1 MVFLPTLRFAKIRIE
16 GDDSLNVPVLPDSKK
31 RKYYI
36 LVRLLNGEHLSYQ
49 HLADNYFVSRSSI
62 ANDIVFIKQ
71 LLAKDN
77 VALVFDNSG
86 TYIGGGEIDKQ
97 KVLKRLVMGLVR
109 QDKTNPELLQLF
121 ISQTLL
127 STVKETFDQKIQAW
141 SLEIPENYLW
151 DIIVSASIVIYRG
164 RQGYFIQQAANNQ
177 LGKLL
182 FQLEKY
188 PLVYELLESLE
199 KKKVYHFSQDELRY
213 LSYIILGNG
222 FKFFMKD
229 ATIPIIFKRKVKLL
243 IRNISDSLNLD
254 LTQDSRL
261 ETDLLVHLYQMV
273 LRLRSGTTVINPLLD
288 EIKANYLELF
298 GVIWYAL
305 SEFGSENQLVISDD
319 EVAFVT
325 LHFQAAI
332 ERLKNVKRILFVCP
346 NGIGTSSLIA
356 AKMRQILP
364 EVSIIE
370 IVARTDLA
378 KKNLRNIDLIISTTP
393 LTGMPV
399 PVTNIS
405 PMLTPTDMKKIMNQ
419 YIDLTMSHVKTPI
432 ITDDNREQTLVLLKH
447 HIYFDNVKDFNQALD
462 LLIRAN
468 TWATDSAMQ
477 KYRHSIEQR
486 EKLQSTYLGNG
497 FAIPHGDPHLVDHSC
512 IAVLILDK
520 PIKWGNN
527 KVDVVSLLMVREEDK
542 KIVESFMNLIM
553 HGINNKDW
561 FISKMMEV
569 K

>member
-1 MVFLPTLRFAKIRIE
+1 M
-16 GDDSLNVPVLPDSKK
+16 
-31 RKYYI
+31 
-36 LVRLLNGEHLSYQ
+36 RLLNGAHLSYQ

-62 ANDIVFIKQ
+62 ANDIAFIKR

-77 VALVFDNSG
+77 VALMFDNSG

-97 KVLKRLVMGLVR
+97 KILKRLVMELVR
-109 QDKTNPELLQLF
+109 QNRTDSELLQLF

-127 STVKETFDQKIQAW
+127 NTVKETFEQKIQDW

-164 RQGYFIQQAANNQ
+164 RQGYLIQQAGSNQ

-199 KKKVYHFSQDELRY
+199 KKKVYRFSQDEMRY

-229 ATIPIIFKRKVKLL
+229 ATIPDAFKRKVKLL

-254 LTQDSRL
+254 LTQDTRL
-261 ETDLLVHLYQMV
+261 ETDLLVHLYQMG

-298 GVIWYAL
+298 GIIWYAL

-378 KKNLRNIDLIISTTP
+378 KKNLRHIDLIISTTP
-393 LTGMPV
+393 LTDMPV

-405 PMLTPTDMKKIMNQ
+405 PMLTPADMKKIMNQ
-419 YIDLTMSHVKTPI
+419 YIDLTMSHVKAPI
-432 ITDDNREQTLVLLKH
+432 ITNSDREQTLTLLKDH
-447 HIYFDNVKDFNQALD
+447 VYFANVKDFYQAID
-462 LLIRAN
+462 VLISAN
-468 TWATDSAMQ
+468 TWPTNAAKKAYSQ
-477 KYRHSIEQR
+477 SIYQR

-497 FAIPHGDPHLVDHSC
+497 FAIPHGDPRLVNQSC

-527 KVDVVSLLMVREEDK
+527 KVDIVSLLMVRDEDK
-542 KIVESFMNLIM
+542 KVVESFMNLIM

>member
-199 KKKVYHFSQDELRY
+199 KVD
-213 LSYIILGNG
+213 
-222 FKFFMKD
+222 
-229 ATIPIIFKRKVKLL
+229 
-243 IRNISDSLNLD
+243 
-254 LTQDSRL
+254 
-261 ETDLLVHLYQMV
+261 
-273 LRLRSGTTVINPLLD
+273 
-288 EIKANYLELF
+288 
-298 GVIWYAL
+298 
-305 SEFGSENQLVISDD
+305 
-319 EVAFVT
+319 
-325 LHFQAAI
+325 
-332 ERLKNVKRILFVCP
+332 C
-346 NGIGTSSLIA
+346 
-356 AKMRQILP
+356 
-364 EVSIIE
+364 
-370 IVARTDLA
+370 
-378 KKNLRNIDLIISTTP
+378 
-393 LTGMPV
+393 
-399 PVTNIS
+399 
-405 PMLTPTDMKKIMNQ
+405 KI
-419 YIDLTMSHVKTPI
+419 
-432 ITDDNREQTLVLLKH
+432 
-447 HIYFDNVKDFNQALD
+447 
-462 LLIRAN
+462 
-468 TWATDSAMQ
+468 
-477 KYRHSIEQR
+477 
-486 EKLQSTYLGNG
+486 
-497 FAIPHGDPHLVDHSC
+497 
-512 IAVLILDK
+512 
-520 PIKWGNN
+520 
-527 KVDVVSLLMVREEDK
+527 
-542 KIVESFMNLIM
+542 
-553 HGINNKDW
+553 
-561 FISKMMEV
+561 
-569 K
+569 